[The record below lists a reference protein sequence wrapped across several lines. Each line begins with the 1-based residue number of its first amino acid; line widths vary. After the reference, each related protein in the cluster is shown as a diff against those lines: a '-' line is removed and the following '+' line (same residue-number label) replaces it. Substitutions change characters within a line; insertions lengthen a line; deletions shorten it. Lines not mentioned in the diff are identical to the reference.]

1 MKKTDINGEKGV
13 QITNVA
19 KKTEVTFWAKIMTME
34 FRGLYMEFIFLLRD
48 WYDQK
53 LELLLLAVLTWL
65 KIKFE
70 HTQIS
75 VRKIDISMS
84 KTAWTNTLS
93 LVDSSNR
100 TVKWSHTMI
109 SSCCFFSEESDHWLF
124 SLIEKQCLIYFT
136 KVCLKFNGRRKL
148 RYKTQWKIQLL
159 PLLYG

>member
-1 MKKTDINGEKGV
+1 MKKTNINYENGV

-19 KKTEVTFWAKIMTME
+19 KKIEVKFWTKIVTMQ
-34 FRGLYMEFIFLLRD
+34 FRGLYMAFIFLLRD

-53 LELLLLAVLTWL
+53 LELLLLAVLTSL

-75 VRKIDISMS
+75 VRKIDITMS
-84 KTAWTNTLS
+84 KTAWTNPLS

-100 TVKWSHTMI
+100 RVKWSLTMI
-109 SSCCFFSEESDHWLF
+109 FSCFFSEEPDHWLF
-124 SLIEKQCLIYFT
+124 SLIEKQCFIYFT
-136 KVCLKFNGRRKL
+136 KVFLKLNGKRKL
-148 RYKTQWKIQLL
+148 RSKTQWKIQLL